1 MFRLLIRRAV
11 AFTQVRDEEGVEVPD
26 ARRDPALRFHST
38 YPASFAATAMARFF
52 KGGPRVDDRSF
63 HAVSEIAIHAI

>member
-26 ARRDPALRFHST
+26 TRRDPALRFHST
-38 YPASFAATAMARFF
+38 YPAPFAATAMARFF
-52 KGGPRVDDRSF
+52 QVGPRADDRASY
-63 HAVSEIAIHAI
+63 AVSEIAIHAI